1 MFLRFNQRIEP
12 KERFFDSKN
21 SKKIA
26 MLNKQKIR
34 IVKRLDLQRVKDGQ
48 APIYIRIFVDGRK
61 TEIFSNQSVPE
72 AHWDNRKQEV
82 KRSFER
88 GDLIN
93 AYLRKLVN
101 TIENEFYELRAIGQM
116 ITAAELKNKILGIED
131 KPLEKTIADAFDYH
145 NTKMGEQVRIG
156 AVVQKTHLR
165 YIITR
170 NKVMAFIKHQ
180 YKKDNMCLKDMRH
193 RFITEFEHYL
203 LTVDK
208 LQSNTAHKYIKNLKK
223 IMKMSVG
230 LDWIPSNPFDNFTCS
245 YTSPNREVLNDVEL
259 ELLRRTKI
267 ENPRLNEVRDVFVF
281 CCYTGFAYSDV
292 YKFDRNAVTR
302 GIDGDYWIITNRQK
316 TGTRES
322 VPLLPIALEII
333 EKYRNDKYCID
344 NNKLLPVNSNQ
355 RYNSYLKEIAAI
367 CNINKK
373 ITTHIARHT
382 FATTVTLANG
392 VPIET
397 VSSMLGHTSIRTTQ
411 IYAKVVEKK
420 VSEDMKQLKEKLFG
434 AIKTETKER
443 KLG

>member
-1 MFLRFNQRIEP
+1 METKQKFHLLFYPNKQREKDGRCPLYVRIYV
-12 KERFFDSKN
+12 DSKRSEFATSHTINEKNWDPKKMRVLSTEKNYMLYN
-21 SKKIA
+21 SYLENTKAKFNKLFLA
-26 MLNKQKIR
+26 AAALGEMLT
-34 IVKRLDLQRVKDGQ
+34 
-48 APIYIRIFVDGRK
+48 A
-61 TEIFSNQSVPE
+61 S
-72 AHWDNRKQEV
+72 
-82 KRSFER
+82 
-88 GDLIN
+88 
-93 AYLRKLVN
+93 
-101 TIENEFYELRAIGQM
+101 ELR
-116 ITAAELKNKILGIED
+116 NRFLGREER
-131 KPLEKTIADAFDYH
+131 PVVREKTIADAFNYH
-145 NTKMGEQVRIG
+145 NTKMEEQVRIG
-156 AVVQKTHLR
+156 KVVKKTHTR
-165 YIITR
+165 YTITK
-170 NKVMAFIKHQ
+170 NKVLAFIKHQ
-180 YKKDNMCLKDMRH
+180 YKQENMNLKDMRF

-223 IMKMSVG
+223 IMKIAVA

-245 YTSPNREVLNDVEL
+245 YTSPKREVLTAEEL
-259 ELLRRTKI
+259 ELLRRTEI
-267 ENPRLNEVRDVFVF
+267 DNPRLREVRDVFVF

-333 EKYRNDKYCID
+333 EKYKEDKYCVD
-344 NNKLLPVNSNQ
+344 HNKLLPVNSNQ
-355 RYNSYLKEIAAI
+355 RYNSYLKEIAAL

-420 VSEDMKQLKEKLFG
+420 VSDDMKLLRAKLFG
-434 AIKTETKER
+434 SPVHEKE
-443 KLG
+443 KKIG

>member
-1 MFLRFNQRIEP
+1 METKQKFHLLFYPNKQREKNGLCPLYVRIYV
-12 KERFFDSKN
+12 DSKRSEYATSHFISERN
-21 SKKIA
+21 WDPKK
-26 MLNKQKIR
+26 M
-34 IVKRLDLQRVKDGQ
+34 RVLS
-48 APIYIRIFVDGRK
+48 
-61 TEIFSNQSVPE
+61 TEKNYT
-72 AHWDNRKQEV
+72 
-82 KRSFER
+82 
-88 GDLIN
+88 LLN
-93 AYLRKLVN
+93 AYLEN
-101 TIENEFYELRAIGQM
+101 TKAKF
-116 ITAAELKNKILGIED
+116 NKIFLAAAAQGEMISAKDLRNRVLGRKDESEES
-131 KPLEKTIADAFDYH
+131 LEKTIADAFDYH

-156 AVVQKTHLR
+156 KVVPKTHLR
-165 YIITR
+165 YKITK
-170 NKVMAFIKHQ
+170 NKVLDFIKHQ
-180 YKKDNMCLKDMRH
+180 YKKDNMNLKDMRY

-203 LTVDK
+203 LTFDN

-223 IMKMSVG
+223 IMKMAVG
-230 LDWIPSNPFDNFTCS
+230 LDWIPSNPFTNFTCS
-245 YTSPNREVLNDVEL
+245 YQSPNREVLNDVEL
-259 ELLRRTKI
+259 EVLRKTEI
-267 ENPRLNEVRDVFVF
+267 DNPRLAEVRDVFVF

-333 EKYRNDKYCID
+333 EKYRSDKYCIEND
-344 NNKLLPVNSNQ
+344 KLLPVNSNQ

-420 VSEDMKQLKEKLFG
+420 VSEDMKQLKDKLFG
-434 AIKTETKER
+434 ALNTDTKDR
-443 KLG
+443 KIG